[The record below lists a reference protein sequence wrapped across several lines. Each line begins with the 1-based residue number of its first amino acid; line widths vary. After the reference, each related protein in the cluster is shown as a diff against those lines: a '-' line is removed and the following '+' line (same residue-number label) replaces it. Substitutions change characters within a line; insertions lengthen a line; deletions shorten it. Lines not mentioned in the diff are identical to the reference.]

1 MCLHYIIFY
10 FIGCL
15 TTERVSPLSASKSSL
30 SEDSLCLGLFEVCQ
44 ALEFLHQAG
53 VCHGNVSQLSI
64 YVSQDGRWRLGGLES
79 VSSATDGALAKDI
92 QALGLVISE
101 ILANCKEEQS
111 VKFRDFA
118 KNSLLLPDIKRI
130 PSSKDI
136 LQDDYFQQS
145 FVKIFQFLVKFPVQ
159 SEEEREKF
167 FQTCTD
173 QLKCL
178 SPETVATHLVP
189 HLLSRYIMIDSR
201 SQDDIVPNILI
212 PQSSTPPLGV
222 DPILPLHLY
231 HSHVVPQLKLLFS
244 VPDTNIRLTLLKIWP
259 NFVTHIPEV
268 ICNYGI
274 NCMLNIEL
282 LPPVDIKLNK
292 QNVNC

>member
-1 MCLHYIIFY
+1 M
-10 FIGCL
+10 
-15 TTERVSPLSASKSSL
+15 TPVSSSRSSL

-53 VCHGNVSQLSI
+53 VSHGNVTQMSI
-64 YVSQDGRWRLGGLES
+64 FVSHDGRWRLGGLES
-79 VSSATDGALAKDI
+79 VSSATEAAVAKDI

-101 ILANCKEEQS
+101 ILANCIQEHS

-118 KNSLLLPDIKRI
+118 KNCLLLPDIRRI

-136 LQDDYFQQS
+136 LQDAYFQQS

-159 SEEEREKF
+159 PEEEKEKF
-167 FQTCTD
+167 FQTVTGK
-173 QLKCL
+173 LKCL

-201 SQDDIVPNILI
+201 AQDDLIPNILT
-212 PQSSTPPLGV
+212 PQSDSVPAGL

-231 HSHVVPQLKLLFS
+231 LSHVVPQLKLLFS
-244 VPDTNIRLTLLKIWP
+244 VPDTNIRLTLLRILP
-259 NFVTHIPEV
+259 NFVNHIPKV
-268 ICNYGI
+268 NGNFARY
-274 NCMLNIEL
+274 NI
-282 LPPVDIKLNK
+282 VR
-292 QNVNC
+292 